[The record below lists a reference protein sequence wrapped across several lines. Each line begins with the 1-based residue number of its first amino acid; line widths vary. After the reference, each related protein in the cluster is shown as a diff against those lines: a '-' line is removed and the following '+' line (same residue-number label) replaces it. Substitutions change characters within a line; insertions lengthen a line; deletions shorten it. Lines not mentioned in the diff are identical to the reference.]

1 MSDPV
6 FDFFKDCPI
15 GSHSETLETE
25 VASFLSRHCDSQQA
39 GGASRPIVLITSGG
53 TTVPL
58 EQNCVRFLDNFS
70 GGTRGALSAELFIK
84 VRGGFSRG
92 GALVV
97 DCGCQASMSGNVQS

>member
-6 FDFFKDCPI
+6 SSFFNDCPAS
-15 GSHSETLETE
+15 SHSDTLEIE
-25 VASFLSRHCDSQQA
+25 VASFLSRQCDAQQA

-84 VRGGFSRG
+84 VGEGISRG
-92 GALVV
+92 GAFI
-97 DCGCQASMSGNVQS
+97 